1 MQDKNI
7 FDEII
12 KIFKRFEDVE
22 AVAIGGSSAAKTND
36 NKSDI
41 DVYIFIKNDIPV
53 EERENIIKEY
63 SSKYEVGGDY
73 FGAGDE
79 FWVDEIGQQLDIMY
93 WNIGWFENVVN
104 NVWNRY
110 QASNGYS
117 TAFLY
122 TLSNFEIIYNK
133 NKWLSDLK
141 QQIQTEYPTKLQ
153 QNIIK
158 RNMMLLYD
166 KPFSSYFEQ
175 IEKAVARNDL
185 VSINHRS
192 AAFLASYFDIIF
204 AINKLLHPGEKRLV
218 QYALDKCKILPE
230 DFENDVNEF
239 SLCNPE
245 TQIQSAKK
253 LIENLRKLISGNYE

>member
-7 FDEII
+7 G
-12 KIFKRFEDVE
+12 R
-22 AVAIGGSSAAKTND
+22 
-36 NKSDI
+36 
-41 DVYIFIKNDIPV
+41 
-53 EERENIIKEY
+53 
-63 SSKYEVGGDY
+63 
-73 FGAGDE
+73 
-79 FWVDEIGQQLDIMY
+79 
-93 WNIGWFENVVN
+93 FENVIN

-158 RNMMLLYD
+158 RNMMLLYN

-175 IEKAVARNDL
+175 IKKAVARNDL

-204 AINKLLHPGEKRLV
+204 ALK
-218 QYALDKCKILPE
+218 
-230 DFENDVNEF
+230 
-239 SLCNPE
+239 
-245 TQIQSAKK
+245 
-253 LIENLRKLISGNYE
+253 NL